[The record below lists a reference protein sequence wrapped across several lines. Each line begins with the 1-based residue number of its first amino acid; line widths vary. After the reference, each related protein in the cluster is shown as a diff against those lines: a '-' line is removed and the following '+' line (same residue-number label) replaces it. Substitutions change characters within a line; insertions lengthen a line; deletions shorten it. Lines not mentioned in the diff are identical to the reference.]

1 MKKLLFEGS
10 ATALVTPFHPD
21 GSINFEKYGEL
32 IDYQI
37 ENGTDALVV
46 VGTTGEN
53 ATLSGEEHRALMRF
67 AVERANH
74 RAPVICSTGSN
85 DTAYGIETSKAA
97 EEAGADGLLW
107 VTPYYNK
114 TSQHG
119 LIKHYEKMLES
130 VSIPVI
136 LYHIPGRTGLTVKVE
151 TFKELSKHPQ
161 IVGVKE
167 ASGNISHVAALLE
180 ACGDDLPVYSGNDDQ
195 IVPTMSLGGKGVI
208 SVLSN
213 ILPREVHDICRFC
226 LDNDFA
232 SARELAMKYLDLA
245 NKLFIDVNPVPVKEA
260 MNMMGLEV
268 GSCRLPLYEMSERD
282 RVVLRE
288 ALLKHSLV
296 K

>member
-1 MKKLLFEGS
+1 MKKLLFEGA
-10 ATALVTPFHPD
+10 ATAIVTPFNPD

-32 IDYQI
+32 IDWQI
-37 ENGTDALVV
+37 ESGIDAIVA

-53 ATLSGEEHRALMRF
+53 ATLTGEEHRELMRY
-67 AVERANH
+67 AVKRVNH
-74 RAPVICSTGSN
+74 RVPVICSTGSN
-85 DTAYGIETSKAA
+85 DTAYGAETSKAA

-119 LIKHYEKMLES
+119 LIRHYEKMLKS
-130 VSIPVI
+130 VSLPVI

-167 ASGNISHVAALLE
+167 ASGNISQVAALIE

-195 IVPTMSLGGKGVI
+195 ILPTMALGAKGVI

-213 ILPREVHDICRFC
+213 ILPRETHDICRLC

-232 SARELAMKYLDLA
+232 SARALMLKYLGLA

-260 MNMMGLEV
+260 MNMMGFDV
-268 GSCRLPLYEMSERD
+268 GGCRLPLCEMTERD
-282 RVVLRE
+282 RYALRE
-288 ALLKHSLV
+288 ALVKHNLV

>member
-1 MKKLLFEGS
+1 MKKLLFEGA
-10 ATALVTPFHPD
+10 ATAIVTPFNPD
-21 GSINFEKYGEL
+21 GSINFDKYGEL
-32 IDYQI
+32 IDWQI
-37 ENGTDALVV
+37 ESGIDAIVA

-53 ATLSGEEHRALMRF
+53 ATLSGEEHRELMRY
-67 AVERANH
+67 AVKRAAH
-74 RAPVICSTGSN
+74 RVPVICSTGSN

-119 LIKHYEKMLES
+119 LIRHYEKMLES
-130 VSIPVI
+130 VSLPVI

-161 IVGVKE
+161 VVGVKE
-167 ASGNISHVAALLE
+167 ASGNVSFVAALLD
-180 ACGDDLPVYSGNDDQ
+180 ACGDDLAVYSGNDDL
-195 IVPTMSLGGKGVI
+195 ILPTMALGAKGVI

-213 ILPREVHDICRFC
+213 ILPQETHRICRLC

-232 SARELAMKYLDLA
+232 SARELMMKYLDLA
-245 NKLFIDVNPVPVKEA
+245 NKLFIDVNPVPIKEA
-260 MNMMGLEV
+260 MNMMGLGV
-268 GSCRLPLYEMSERD
+268 GGCRLPLCDMTEHD
-282 RVVLRE
+282 RE
-288 ALLKHSLV
+288 ALKEALIANELV

>member
-1 MKKLLFEGS
+1 MKKLLFEG
-10 ATALVTPFHPD
+10 AAVAIVTPFNPD

-32 IDYQI
+32 IDWQI
-37 ENGTDALVV
+37 SEGTDAIVA

-53 ATLSGEEHRALMRF
+53 ATLSGDEHRALMRY
-67 AVERANH
+67 AVERVNH
-74 RAPVICSTGSN
+74 RVPVICSTGSN
-85 DTAYGIETSKAA
+85 DTAYGAETSKAA

-151 TFKELSKHPQ
+151 TFNELSKHPQ
-161 IVGVKE
+161 VVGVKE
-167 ASGNISHVAALLE
+167 ASGNISHVAALIE

-213 ILPREVHDICRFC
+213 ILPRETHEITRLC

-232 SARELAMKYLDLA
+232 SARELALKYLDLA

-260 MNMMGLEV
+260 MNMMGLDV
-268 GSCRLPLYEMSERD
+268 GKCRLPLYDMTEHD
-282 RVVLRE
+282 RAVLRE
-288 ALLKHSLV
+288 VLLKHGLV